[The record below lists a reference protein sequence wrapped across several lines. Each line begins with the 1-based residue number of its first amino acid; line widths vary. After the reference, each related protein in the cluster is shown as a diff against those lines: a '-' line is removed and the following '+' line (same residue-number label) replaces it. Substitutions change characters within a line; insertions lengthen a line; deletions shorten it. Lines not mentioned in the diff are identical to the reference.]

1 MDILNTT
8 KDNYK
13 RWEDKKLNGFVSQ
26 ADALMVEIAEA
37 ESLKESEKTKILE
50 QQNLVF
56 YEFKSM
62 KSTSHNTLQSS
73 HNALLSLSKQL
84 GLEDFDYNPKSDKTG
99 LTLITVDNNSDTEDE
114 YVPYTTKPLN
124 WHTDG
129 YYNLF
134 NESIHSWLL
143 HCHEP
148 AKHGGEN
155 TFLDHEIA
163 YILFNQQ
170 NKNIPSLMDNIAYT
184 IPENKKTGRKSVDGY
199 VFSFENKYKKLHM
212 RFTMRENNIH
222 WNENAVNEVNEL
234 KEIIKGSAR
243 YHIKYK
249 LDYRQGV
256 ITNNILHNRSSFT
269 NLDNQTRL
277 IYRIRSKKRVV
288 F

>member
-1 MDILNTT
+1 MDISNTT
-8 KDNYK
+8 KDDYK
-13 RWEDKKLNGFVSQ
+13 RWEDKKLNNFIYQ
-26 ADALMVEIAEA
+26 PDKMMVEIAEA
-37 ESLKESEKTKILE
+37 ESLKKSEKTKIKDLLD
-50 QQNLVF
+50 QQNIVF

-62 KSTSHNTLQSS
+62 KGTTPST
-73 HNALLSLSKQL
+73 LLSLSKQL

-99 LTLITVDNNSDTEDE
+99 LTPITVQNDLNTDDE
-114 YVPYTTKPLN
+114 YVPYTTKALN

-129 YYNLF
+129 YYNHF
-134 NESIHSWLL
+134 DESIHSWLL
-143 HCHEP
+143 HCDEP
-148 AKHGGEN
+148 AKQGGEN

-170 NKNIPSLMDNIAYT
+170 NKNILSLMDNIAYT

-222 WNENAVNEVNEL
+222 WNENAVKEVDML
-234 KEIIKGSAR
+234 KEIIKKSER
-243 YHIKYK
+243 YHVKYK

-269 NLDNQTRL
+269 NLGNQTRL

>member
-1 MDILNTT
+1 MDILNTE
-8 KDNYK
+8 KDDYK
-13 RWEDKKLNGFVSQ
+13 HWEENKLNSFTSKM
-26 ADALMVEIAEA
+26 DNLMVEIAEA
-37 ESLKESEKTKILE
+37 ESLKKSEKTKIKSLLH
-50 QQNLVF
+50 QHNLVF

-62 KSTSHNTLQSS
+62 KNTSS
-73 HNALLSLSKQL
+73 NALLSLSEQL

-99 LTLITVDNNSDTEDE
+99 LTPITVHNDLNTDDE

-143 HCHEP
+143 HCDEP
-148 AKHGGEN
+148 AKHGGDN

-163 YILFNQQ
+163 YILFNQR
-170 NKNIPSLMDNIAYT
+170 NKNILHLMNNVAYT
-184 IPENKKTGRKSVDGY
+184 IPENKKTGRKSVNGY

-212 RFTMRENNIH
+212 RFTMRENNIS
-222 WNENAVNEVNEL
+222 WNKNAVKEINEL
-234 KEIIKGSAR
+234 KEIIKESEK

-269 NLDNQTRL
+269 NLENQTRL

-288 F
+288 L